1 MLAKGRIESLLSLI
15 EVQAFR
21 LSRIEAHP
29 AFAALI
35 KQEPDLTQAL
45 GAVRRL
51 WSIFQ
56 QDVSQNDPLINSYIE
71 QIEKSTNALSRD
83 LNRLYEAF
91 GFSDAVSQSRCL
103 N

>member
-1 MLAKGRIESLLSLI
+1 MEAQGRIQSLLSMI

-29 AFAALI
+29 AFASLI

-51 WSIFQ
+51 WSIFRE
-56 QDVSQNDPLINSYIE
+56 DVTQNDPLITSYIE
-71 QIEKSTNALSRD
+71 QIENSTNALSRD

-91 GFSDAVSQSRCL
+91 GFSDAMPQVRCL

>member
-1 MLAKGRIESLLSLI
+1 MVAQSRVQYLLSLI

-51 WSIFQ
+51 WSIFRE
-56 QDVSQNDPLINSYIE
+56 DVSHNDPLINSYIE
-71 QIEKSTNALSRD
+71 QIENSTNALSRD

-91 GFSDAVSQSRCL
+91 GFSDALPQTRCL